1 MIWNLL
7 KGLKHLHDRK
17 VVHRDLKP
25 GNILVNKDC
34 TVKICDLGFARS
46 IHGFYDKSERL
57 LQGNY
62 KDDKIS

>member
-46 IHGFYDKSERL
+46 IHGLHDKSERL